1 MLGGD
6 FAASDASVIIQ
17 SVCCEASIPE
27 NTAPNSYKELC
38 HRCNKAVIEAE
49 AIEAMTKVNLSPF
62 FIFLVCLPDLLR
74 KVSKL
79 V

>member
-38 HRCNKAVIEAE
+38 HSCNKAVIEAE
-49 AIEAMTKVNLSPF
+49 AIEAMTRVNLIPPSA
-62 FIFLVCLPDLLR
+62 FLLFLDLLR
-74 KVSKL
+74 KISKL